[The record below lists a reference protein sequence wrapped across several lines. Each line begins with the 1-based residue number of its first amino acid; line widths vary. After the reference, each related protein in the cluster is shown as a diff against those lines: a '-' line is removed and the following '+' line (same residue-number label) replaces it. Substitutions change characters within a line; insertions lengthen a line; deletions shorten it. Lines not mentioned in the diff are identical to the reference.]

1 MPDNLQL
8 FAVTNFK
15 ILGTEKNARIG
26 KLVTSHGVV
35 ETPNFIP
42 VGTQASV
49 KAIAPD
55 RLKDMGAQIVL
66 ANTYHLMLRPGAD
79 LIEKMGGLHKFM
91 NWDKP
96 IMTDS
101 GGFQVFSLGI
111 ALEHGVGKLLRP
123 RDKGLPQIP
132 HAVEVKRRLNEIS
145 QEGVIFQSHID
156 GTTHTLT
163 AEKSI
168 DIQLKLGADLIVA
181 FDDLESPLHTYE
193 QTLKSLELTE
203 IWELRSKAAYDK
215 ILNDRSRKCQ
225 RPLLYGVT
233 HGGVFRELRKR
244 SARFVDEHFAG
255 IALGGA
261 HEDRKTLYQVVEWT
275 VANVSYD
282 KPRHLLGIG
291 EIEDIFEC
299 VEAGV
304 DLFDCAAPT
313 RRARNGFLFVSP
325 QCRAYRGLKEYK
337 AKNFAINI
345 KGAKFELDKK
355 PIDPNC
361 NCYTCQNF
369 SRAYLH
375 HLYKAKEILYH
386 ELSSIHN
393 LYFVMSLMAQIR
405 KSIQNK
411 EFGRLKKLW
420 VASQN

>member
-1 MPDNLQL
+1 M
-8 FAVTNFK
+8 VNFK
-15 ILGTEKNARIG
+15 ILGKDKNARVG
-26 KLVTSHGVV
+26 RLTTPHGVV

-49 KAIAPD
+49 KAVAPD
-55 RLKDMGAQIVL
+55 RLEDMGAQIVL
-66 ANTYHLMLRPGAD
+66 ANTYHLMLRPGAN
-79 LIEKMGGLHKFM
+79 LIEEMGGLHKFM

-111 ALEHGVGKLLRP
+111 ALEHNVGKLLRP
-123 RDKGLPQIP
+123 REKGLPQIP
-132 HAVEVKRRLNEIS
+132 HASEVKRRLNIVSE
-145 QEGVIFQSHID
+145 EGVSFRSHID
-156 GTTHTLT
+156 GNTHTLT

-193 QTLKSLELTE
+193 QTLKSLDLTE
-203 IWELRSKAAYDK
+203 QWELRSLKEYK
-215 ILNDRSRKCQ
+215 KGKSSRT
-225 RPLLYGVT
+225 RLLYGVT
-233 HGGVFRELRKR
+233 HGGIYPDLRKR
-244 SARFVDEHFAG
+244 SARFVDEYFTG

-275 VANVSYD
+275 VENVSAD

-299 VEAGV
+299 VERGI

-313 RRARNGFLFVSP
+313 RRARNGSLYVSP
-325 QCRAYRGLKEYK
+325 NAPRAYRGLKEYR
-337 AKNFAINI
+337 AKNFTINI
-345 KGAKFELDKK
+345 KSAKFALDRK
-355 PIDPNC
+355 PIDSNC
-361 NCYTCQNF
+361 NCYTCRNF

-375 HLYKAKEILYH
+375 HLYKAGEILYH

-393 LYFVMSLMAQIR
+393 LHFIMSLMTQIR
-405 KSIQNK
+405 KSIQHQ
-411 EFGRLKKLW
+411 EFGKLKKLW
-420 VASQN
+420 IV